1 MWNNHKYVIWKP
13 WAVFPSLYLEIRLWE
28 VSERLWTPELWQST
42 KDRCQA
48 VIPGNKWDYICR
60 LFDSEWSL
68 GKYELSLLVLSTAC
82 QPYNLFCC
90 FFLAPLHTRG
100 QAETID
106 CQIAVTKSQ
115 PLFTGKQLREKRL
128 AARFF
133 EICWRNTTSIWLA
146 ELFDLYCVQ
155 RSLLSTL
162 FWRLSQNK
170 LVKQVCAVSITFWL
184 IH

>member
-13 WAVFPSLYLEIRLWE
+13 WAVFPSLYLKSHLWE
-28 VSERLWTPELWQST
+28 VSERLWTPEPWQST

-90 FFLAPLHTRG
+90 FFLAPLRTRG

-128 AARFF
+128 AAQF
-133 EICWRNTTSIWLA
+133 RNLFKKHNHHLA
-146 ELFDLYCVQ
+146 CIVVWFIFCSKKSAFDIVLKAQ
-155 RSLLSTL
+155 P
-162 FWRLSQNK
+162 K
-170 LVKQVCAVSITFWL
+170 
-184 IH
+184 